1 MTNKEEA
8 LQYIKTIARQKIASK
23 EEIDAAYQAGIAAD
37 DVLAKK
43 IGIAQ
48 ILYCTGVM
56 VILLGVTIF

>member
-43 IGIAQ
+43 SALPKYYIAQ
-48 ILYCTGVM
+48 A
-56 VILLGVTIF
+56 